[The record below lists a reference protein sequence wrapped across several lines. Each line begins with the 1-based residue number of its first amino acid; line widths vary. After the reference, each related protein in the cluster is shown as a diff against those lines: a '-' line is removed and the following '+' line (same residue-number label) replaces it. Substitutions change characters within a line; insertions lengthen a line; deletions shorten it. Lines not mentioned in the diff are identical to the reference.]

1 VVSNFLDGDEF
12 ANVKASSDLG
22 ECAREWVVGWESGV
36 NCFDGSKDAI
46 TKVAEGEHI
55 SGPLVPRRR
64 ETYADAINDEA
75 EGLVHVIDERD
86 GYL

>member
-1 VVSNFLDGDEF
+1 M
-12 ANVKASSDLG
+12 
-22 ECAREWVVGWESGV
+22 VGQESGV

-46 TKVAEGEHI
+46 TEVAEGERIFWAI
-55 SGPLVPRRR
+55 SPKE

-75 EGLVHVIDERD
+75 EGLVHVVDERD

>member
-1 VVSNFLDGDEF
+1 MVSNFLDGDEF
-12 ANVKASSDLG
+12 ANVEALSGLG
-22 ECAREWVVGWESGV
+22 ECAWEWVVGQESGV

-55 SGPLVPRRR
+55 FWAVSSKE

-86 GYL
+86 GYS

>member
-1 VVSNFLDGDEF
+1 MVSNFLEGDEF

-22 ECAREWVVGWESGV
+22 ECAWEWVLGQESGV
-36 NCFDGSKDAI
+36 NCFDGSEDAI
-46 TKVAEGEHI
+46 TKVAEGECVFWAV
-55 SGPLVPRRR
+55 SPKE
-64 ETYADAINDEA
+64 ETYADAIDDEA